1 RTRTGP
7 TITLA
12 TQADEHSVRITIAD
26 NGMGMTDDVRKQAFD
41 PFFTTKPVGNGT
53 GLGLSM
59 SYQIVTLNH
68 QGTLSC
74 ESKVGVGTVFTVEIP
89 LNLKIRQQ
97 AVEEVPI
104 AEPTFDAFA
113 LDVI

>member
-1 RTRTGP
+1 M
-7 TITLA
+7 
-12 TQADEHSVRITIAD
+12 RITIAD
-26 NGMGMTDDVRKQAFD
+26 NGIGMTHDVSKQAFD
-41 PFFTTKPVGNGT
+41 PFFTTKPVGDGT

-74 ESKVGVGTVFTVEIP
+74 ESKLGVGTVFTVEIP

-97 AVEEVPI
+97 TVEEVPMT
-104 AEPTFDAFA
+104 EPTFDAFA
-113 LDVI
+113 LDIG